1 MRCGKPYIIMTEKQR
16 LGLAVCYQQLFI
28 GGCLVDNNVT
38 WLLVLGFI
46 ETYEVVMRWP
56 GEKL

>member
-1 MRCGKPYIIMTEKQR
+1 MTEKQR